1 MKRIL
6 PILSTVKLIVFISL
20 ILTTTSC
27 ALFKKSETVSVKP
40 LSEKPYLNYQNGLVV
55 SAHPIASE
63 VGLQIL
69 KKGGNAIDAAV
80 AVKFAL
86 AVVYPGAGNIG
97 GGGFM
102 VYRSAKGET
111 AALDFREAAPLDATK
126 DMYLDMYGQPIADLS
141 LQGRLASGVPGSVDG
156 MVKAHQRYGKLGWKE
171 LLQPAI
177 DLARDGFS
185 ISPTQAS
192 ELNSKATAFLEYN
205 PEGVSFTSKASWK
218 AGDILIQHD
227 LAKTLELIRDKGRA
241 GFYDGE
247 VAEKIV
253 AEMKRGNGII
263 SLEDLKNYEAKWR
276 TPVSGSY
283 RDYNVIS
290 MPPPSSGGIALIQLL
305 KSVEEFPL
313 EKWGFQRDSSV
324 QIMIEAERRVY
335 ADRSTHLGDPDF
347 YQVPQ
352 NELLNP
358 KYNAIRMSD
367 MNFERA
373 TPSSSIKAGDAGSN
387 RESEE
392 TTHFSIVDKEGNA
405 VSLTTTLN
413 GSYGSLV
420 VVNGAGFLLNNEMD
434 DFSVK
439 PGIPNMYGLIGGI
452 ANSIEPGK
460 RMLSSMTPTILE
472 KDGKLFMVLGS
483 PGGSTIITTVFQTIL
498 NVIDWDMNMQEAVNS
513 PRFHHQWLP
522 DEVAAE
528 KESFTP
534 ELRKELKDKGYSIID
549 RNAIGRV
556 DAILVSP
563 NGELTAGA
571 DPRGDDAASGY

>member
-1 MKRIL
+1 MKHFRSISFIKSTIL
-6 PILSTVKLIVFISL
+6 ISL
-20 ILTTTSC
+20 IFTSTSC
-27 ALFKKSETVSVKP
+27 SLFKKLENASVEP
-40 LSEKPYLNYQNGLVV
+40 LSEEPSINYKNGLVV

-63 VGLQIL
+63 VGVQIL

-80 AVKFAL
+80 AVQFAL

-102 VYRSAKGET
+102 VYRSAKGEAT
-111 AALDFREAAPLDATK
+111 SLDFRETAPLEASQN
-126 DMYLDMYGQPIADLS
+126 MYLDIYGQPINDLS

-156 MVKAHQRYGKLGWKE
+156 MVKAHARYGKLDWKV
-171 LLQPAI
+171 LIQPAI
-177 DLARDGFS
+177 DLAKNGFP
-185 ISPTQAS
+185 ITAAQAS
-192 ELNSKATAFLEYN
+192 ELNSKIGVFLEYN
-205 PEGVSFTSKASWK
+205 PQGVSFTSKTSWK
-218 AGDILIQHD
+218 AGDILIQQD
-227 LAKTLELIRDKGRA
+227 LATTLELIRDKGRA

-247 VAEKIV
+247 VAAKLV

-276 TPVSGSY
+276 TPVLGSY
-283 RDYNVIS
+283 RDYKVIS

-305 KSVEEFPL
+305 HSVEEFPL
-313 EKWGFQRDSSV
+313 KKWGFQSDSSV
-324 QIMIEAERRVY
+324 QVMVEAERRVY

-352 NELLNP
+352 NALLNP

-367 MNFERA
+367 MNFDYA

-387 RESEE
+387 IESEE
-392 TTHFSIVDKEGNA
+392 TTHFSIVDREGNA
-405 VSLTTTLN
+405 VSITTTLN

-439 PGIPNMYGLIGGI
+439 PGSPNMYGLIGGV

-472 KDGKLFMVLGS
+472 RNGKLFMVLGS
-483 PGGSTIITTVFQTIL
+483 PGGATIITSVFQTIL
-498 NVIDWDMNMQEAVNS
+498 NVIDWDMDMQEAVTR
-513 PRFHHQWLP
+513 PRFHHQWFP
-522 DEVAAE
+522 DEIAAE
-528 KESFTP
+528 RESFNS
-534 ELRKELKDKGYSIID
+534 ELRNKLKAKGYSIVD
-549 RNAIGRV
+549 RSAIGRV

-563 NGELTAGA
+563 SGELTAGA
-571 DPRGDDAASGY
+571 DPRGDDAAAGY